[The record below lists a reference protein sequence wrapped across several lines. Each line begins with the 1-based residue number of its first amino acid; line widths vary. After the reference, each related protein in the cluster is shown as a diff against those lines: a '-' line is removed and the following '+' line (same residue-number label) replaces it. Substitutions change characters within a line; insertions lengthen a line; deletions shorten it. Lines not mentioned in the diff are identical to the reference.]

1 MKLMHVLSL
10 NELNLPKVK
19 GVYSST
25 TDAIAVSAMSEH
37 VLREVFVDLLIRE
50 APGSTYNL

>member
-1 MKLMHVLSL
+1 VKLMQALSL

-37 VLREVFVDLLIRE
+37 LLGEVFVDLLIRE